1 MRVVRVFALMSAAA
15 ALAGCVSAGP
25 ATGTKIPGKV
35 YSQNGRVLQF
45 EIDKA
50 SGSGAVR
57 AFDAVSGERF
67 TGQYV
72 GDAEAHLTGDKGGA
86 LTCTMKIEAPANPHG
101 IGRCEDNKGGAHRIQ
116 F

>member
-1 MRVVRVFALMSAAA
+1 MSRRGGRPSIRHSTRCLIASKPKVPRSIASRTAA
-15 ALAGCVSAGP
+15 V
-25 ATGTKIPGKV
+25 
-35 YSQNGRVLQF
+35 
-45 EIDKA
+45 EKA
-50 SGSGAVR
+50 SRSGDVR
-57 AFDAVSGERF
+57 AFNAVSGEHF

-101 IGRCEDNKGGAHRIQ
+101 MGQCEDNRGGAYRVQ